1 MGYSLQALIAQ
12 QGVFPSSLPE
22 GLEIIELQENM
33 QMIPLGT
40 SVQERYGIPF
50 LPLTDDGAT
59 EMLVSLRSLCQK
71 IGADAK
77 VAYIEAEI
85 FGGMGT
91 QANAI
96 IERNGDVSGP
106 VIAVDAINSALRCL
120 GVKPIKGQDE
130 FDAVGLGKHRDTDN
144 WLPKH

>member
-59 EMLVSLRSLCQK
+59 EMPVSLRSLCQK

-77 VAYIEAEI
+77 SRNIRRH
-85 FGGMGT
+85 GRSS
-91 QANAI
+91 
-96 IERNGDVSGP
+96 ERHN
-106 VIAVDAINSALRCL
+106 RT
-120 GVKPIKGQDE
+120 K
-130 FDAVGLGKHRDTDN
+130 
-144 WLPKH
+144 W